1 MSADQH
7 FFYPEI
13 LLAEDLKVL
22 QATVRA
28 LTIGNEGLH
37 REHNPEQV
45 AKIVLRLYCF
55 GLTDPNKLTELAGL
69 MADREA
75 GFRYPA

>member
-1 MSADQH
+1 MTADQ

-13 LLAEDLKVL
+13 LLVEDLQIL

-28 LTIGNEGLH
+28 LTDGEEGRH
-37 REHNPEQV
+37 REHDPEQV

-55 GLTDPNKLTELAGL
+55 GLTEPRKLTELAGL

>member
-28 LTIGNEGLH
+28 LTIGN
-37 REHNPEQV
+37 
-45 AKIVLRLYCF
+45 
-55 GLTDPNKLTELAGL
+55 
-69 MADREA
+69 
-75 GFRYPA
+75 